1 MQKELDELNDEIDKY
16 KSQNLKI
23 FNILH
28 NNESYHKGKNN
39 KNIKNNKNEEN
50 NVNLIP
56 FNQDLNLKPKQSL
69 NNSNILLKEFNEPT
83 ILHTEIINNKN
94 QNLNDEQN
102 VDKSSV
108 LETQRKHK
116 ILNVETINNKHE
128 GFDQY
133 SFSWL
138 TDDLKFNIEEGTK
151 EVSIEIELEND
162 GQFCWSKNENF

>member
-1 MQKELDELNDEIDKY
+1 MKLKKKRKKLKLEEDIQKMQKELDELNHEIDKY

-28 NNESYHKGKNN
+28 NNESYHKGKDNI
-39 KNIKNNKNEEN
+39 KIIKNNKNEEN

-83 ILHTEIINNKN
+83 ILQTEIINNEN

-102 VDKSSV
+102 VDTSSV
-108 LETQRKHK
+108 FETQGKHK
-116 ILNVETINNKHE
+116 ILNVEILIINMK
-128 GFDQY
+128 D
-133 SFSWL
+133 L
-138 TDDLKFNIEEGTK
+138 TNIPLG
-151 EVSIEIELEND
+151 I
-162 GQFCWSKNENF
+162 

>member
-28 NNESYHKGKNN
+28 NNENYHKGKDNI
-39 KNIKNNKNEEN
+39 KIIKNNKNEEN

-56 FNQDLNLKPKQSL
+56 LNQDLNLKPKQSL

-83 ILHTEIINNKN
+83 ILQTEIINNEN
-94 QNLNDEQN
+94 QNPNDEQN
-102 VDKSSV
+102 VDTSFVFKT
-108 LETQRKHK
+108 LGKHK
-116 ILNVETINNKHE
+116 ILNVETIINKHE

-133 SFSWL
+133 SFRCL
-138 TDDLKFNIEEGTK
+138 TNDLKFNIEEGTK
-151 EVSIEIELEND
+151 EVSIEIELGND
-162 GQFCWSKNENF
+162 GQFCWPKN